1 MRLGIDYGTTRI
13 VVANVD
19 RGNYPVMQFDDTE
32 GDAHAYLP
40 SLIAERDG
48 TLLFGFQAEAAA
60 RAGAPVLRSLK
71 RRFASPTT
79 TEATSVRIGS
89 VTTTVA
95 ELLTAQLRYV
105 AEKIRAQH
113 GDEPLEA
120 MISVPAHAYCGQR
133 LLTLGA
139 FQRAGFTVLGI
150 MNEPSAAGIEY
161 AHRHAKTLTAQRTR
175 VVVFDFGGG
184 TFDSSVVDISD
195 DGHDVIAT
203 RGNNQLGGD
212 DIDLAIFEYC
222 LREADLDESQ
232 LSPAQW
238 WDAYEQVRLA
248 KEALSPQSRRFI
260 ADMPNGPVVAPVA
273 DIYAASAGIVEQT
286 LATMA
291 PLLAEDRGDE
301 PTADT
306 AVPAD
311 VAGIY
316 LVGGA
321 SQYPAVA
328 RALRASFGRRVRRSP
343 YPAASTA
350 IGLAIVADPDSTVQV
365 RDTLSRGVG
374 VFREEESGAVTTFDP
389 IFTPTE
395 PSRTSVTRTYRPAHT
410 IGHYRFVEYT
420 SLDADGTP
428 RGDVIPLAEV
438 RMPFTRE
445 LQERYSAKQLRQL
458 PVEPLVHGP
467 LIEETCQMDA
477 MTGDFSVTITDRDT
491 GFTLREQR

>member
-13 VVANVD
+13 VVASVD

-32 GDAHAYLP
+32 GDAHPYLP

-48 TLLFGFQAEAAA
+48 TLLFGFHAEAAA

-71 RRFASPTT
+71 RRFASSTT

-105 AEKIRAQH
+105 ADQILAQH
-113 GDEPLEA
+113 SEEPLEV

-139 FQRAGFTVLGI
+139 FQRAGFTVLGV

-222 LREADLDESQ
+222 LHQADLSESE

-238 WDAYEQVRLA
+238 WDAYEQVRVA
-248 KEALSPQSRRFI
+248 KEALSPQSRRFV
-260 ADMPNGPVVAPVA
+260 ADMPSGPVLAPVA
-273 DIYAASAGIVEQT
+273 DIYAASADIVEQT
-286 LATMA
+286 LVTMA
-291 PLLAEDRGDE
+291 PLLADDDGVEQT
-301 PTADT
+301 PV
-306 AVPAD
+306 VPAD
-311 VAGIY
+311 IAGIY

-328 RALRASFGRRVRRSP
+328 RALRARFGRRVRRSP

-374 VFREEESGAVTTFDP
+374 VFREEDGGALTSFDP

-395 PSRTSVTRTYRPAHT
+395 PSRTAVTRTYWPAHT

-428 RGDVIPLAEV
+428 RGDVIPLLEV
-438 RMPFTRE
+438 RMPFTRA
-445 LQERYSAKQLRQL
+445 LQEASSAKRLRQA
-458 PVEPLVHGP
+458 PVEPLADGP

-477 MTGDFSVTITDRDT
+477 VTGDFSVTITDRDT
-491 GFTLREQR
+491 GYTLRVQR